1 MIKRTIKETTEKY
14 DKDGKLIEKITREET
29 ETDDEAR
36 YPLQSPTYPSYPWNL
51 NRTPVNTGEPITVNY
66 NTNNP
71 YTINCS
77 SECKTDRE

>member
-1 MIKRTIKETTEKY
+1 MIKRTIKETTE
-14 DKDGKLIEKITREET
+14 LIEKITREET
-29 ETDDEAR
+29 ETEDKAR
-36 YPLQSPTYPSYPWNL
+36 YPLQSPTYPSYPSM
-51 NRTPVNTGEPITVNY
+51 VKY